1 MDQGLKILIS
11 FVVIGYFGMI
21 GVQIWWKKRG
31 ELTAN
36 RFALLQI
43 AFWSLFVILAL
54 LAFPISN
61 KYTFIAIGFIIV
73 LWIGGFPFARWVYKQ
88 FIQNK

>member
-1 MDQGLKILIS
+1 MDQGLMILIL
-11 FVVIGYFGMI
+11 FVVFGYFSMI

-43 AFWSLFVILAL
+43 AYWSIFVILGL
-54 LAFPISN
+54 LADPISTEN
-61 KYTFIAIGFIIV
+61 AFIALGLISIRPMGV
-73 LWIGGFPFARWVYKQ
+73 
-88 FIQNK
+88 

>member
-1 MDQGLKILIS
+1 MDQGLMILIL
-11 FVVIGYFGMI
+11 FAVICYFGTI

-43 AFWSLFVILAL
+43 TYWSIFVILTLIAV
-54 LAFPISN
+54 PISN
-61 KYTFIAIGFIIV
+61 EVTFIALGLIIL
-73 LWIGGFPFARWVYKQ
+73 LWIGGYPFARWVYKRW
-88 FIQNK
+88 FQNN